1 MITVDMVLGQIR
13 DLDAAE
19 LERWIAA
26 RWVRPDR
33 SQDTYVFHAIDVAR
47 LRLIVELKREL
58 MIDEEA
64 MPVVLGLLDQ
74 VYTLRRRLKS
84 LAAAV
89 DALPP
94 ETQATLRAQFGEG
107 E

>member
-1 MITVDMVLGQIR
+1 MITFDAVLREIR
-13 DLDAAE
+13 DLDAPE

-26 RWVRPDR
+26 RWVLPERR
-33 SQDTYVFHAIDVAR
+33 QDTYVFRAIDVAR
-47 LRLIVELKREL
+47 VQLIVELKREL

-64 MPVVLGLLDQ
+64 MPVVLNLLDQ
-74 VYTLRRRLKS
+74 VYALRRRLKS

-94 ETQATLRAQFGEG
+94 DIQTTLRARLGETQ
-107 E
+107 